1 MQLRHKL
8 LTFDK
13 PLLMGILNVTPDSFF
28 EKSRVQL
35 MEDVI
40 QKAEQMVQNGA
51 DILDLGGHST
61 RPNAASVSSEEEIE
75 RVVPMIEALRKAF
88 PNVVLS
94 VDTYRLSVAQVAIDA
109 GADIFND
116 IGFGNMDEG
125 VLDWVAKENIPYVL
139 SHSVGKFHEVHQLP
153 NYLNVLEDVWTAMAK
168 KIQWLK
174 ERGYNKLIVDPGLGF
189 SKSLDDNYRL
199 LANLEQFSLLGAPI
213 LVGVSRKSMICKHLG
228 INANEALNASTALHM
243 AALMKGAAILRV
255 HDVKEAKEVIDLFE
269 KLKANGVSNLS

>member
-35 MEDVI
+35 MEDVL

-125 VLDWVAKENIPYVL
+125 ILDWVAKENIPYVL
-139 SHSVGKFHEVHQLP
+139 SHSVGKFQEVHQLP

-174 ERGYNKLIVDPGLGF
+174 ERGHNKLIVDPGLGF

-199 LANLEQFSLLGAPI
+199 FANLEQFSLLGAPI